1 MPCISPGSEMACYNN
16 KSTHLTGPFLHR
28 GQLSPRAY
36 EEKRWPLYNLFLF
49 LLPYNVEK
57 ENKLTA
63 FLASYYY
70 IMYHVKPYGSWFWH
84 FHCMLKLFFFFPL
97 YSANLTTAFSNTP
110 QTFPSSLAANQISM
124 SDHISS
130 NRWHLF
136 YSLVLFSSSFHN
148 FCFSVF
154 VHSSAFTSLALN
166 LISSVSLLATNLY

>member
-1 MPCISPGSEMACYNN
+1 MDLDFGTSTACLN
-16 KSTHLTGPFLHR
+16 F
-28 GQLSPRAY
+28 
-36 EEKRWPLYNLFLF
+36 
-49 LLPYNVEK
+49 
-57 ENKLTA
+57 
-63 FLASYYY
+63 
-70 IMYHVKPYGSWFWH
+70 
-84 FHCMLKLFFFFPL
+84 FFFFPL

-166 LISSVSLLATNLY
+166 LISSVSLLATNLYQWEGAGPCKGGCVACAGSSLRKSTTNTCGETSVMRESGAKLQ